1 MTSLGSRVQ
10 PWVDLSVLR
19 DDWVTCR
26 VESRV
31 DFLVD
36 GRAVSDLNPIDASPE
51 RVTVFD
57 LVDTEVANDI
67 LLGRAILTEEFPPA
81 RRLPLL
87 VCPCGDP
94 GEGTLTVRLTLTEDT
109 VVWDRWAWESDVAP
123 AEELPDLPDCRFRR
137 DEYTAAVRETG
148 RLARTIRGQVSSI
161 IRVPRQGDG
170 ILRWIDKRV
179 RGELACQLD
188 WLDLEVV
195 HPPVEDRS
203 PELRRLLDAVTMLR
217 DVLTPAQADRRLPDP
232 GPEPSQRA
240 LAAASRILASPEAFR
255 LPAESL
261 EAVEW
266 LHGYLSSKQEGGMSA
281 SARR

>member
-10 PWVDLSVLR
+10 SWVDLSVLR

-51 RVTVFD
+51 HVTVFD

-67 LLGRAILTEEFPPA
+67 LLGRADLTEGFPPA
-81 RRLPLL
+81 GWLPLL

-94 GEGTLTVRLTLTEDT
+94 GEGTLTVRLTLTEDI

-123 AEELPDLPDCRFRR
+123 AEELPDLPECRFRR
-137 DEYTAAVRETG
+137 DEYTAAVREAG
-148 RLARTIRGQVSSI
+148 RLARAIRGQVSSI

-170 ILRWIDKRV
+170 ILRWIDTRI

-203 PELRRLLDAVTMLR
+203 PELSRLLEAVTVLR
-217 DVLTPAQADRRLPDP
+217 DALTPEQAGRRLPAP
-232 GPEPSQRA
+232 GSDPSQRA
-240 LAAASRILASPEAFR
+240 LRAASQVLASPEAFR
-255 LPAESL
+255 LPEESL

-266 LHGYLSSKQEGGMSA
+266 LHGYISSEQEGGVFTSDPG
-281 SARR
+281 